1 MKKITRCAL
10 GLTILFSSCTIEK
23 EESWSRDWSQP
34 LTDDPLGIQGKYA
47 IPYHDGMSE
56 EECVRK
62 IKSLD
67 YYDPSKPLF
76 ISPNLTDY
84 SNGEYEDKT
93 VQSPD
98 PDYMYFPHIINS
110 MSDAWSHDYVDE
122 LNQLRNQYGA
132 EGTQMFLDKYLEG
145 DSTLG
150 MKLKNF

>member
-1 MKKITRCAL
+1 MKKITRSILAL
-10 GLTILFSSCTIEK
+10 SIILSSCSK
-23 EESWSRDWSQP
+23 EPNWSRSWSQP
-34 LTDDPLGIQGKYA
+34 LTDDPLGVQGAYA

-56 EECVRK
+56 QECIDK

-84 SNGEYEDKT
+84 SNSDYEDK
-93 VQSPD
+93 VVPSPD

-110 MSDAWSHDYVDE
+110 MSDYWSWDYIEE
-122 LNQLRNQYGA
+122 LKSLRAEHGA
-132 EGTQMFLDKYLEG
+132 EGTQMFLDKYLDG
-145 DSTLG
+145 DSTIG